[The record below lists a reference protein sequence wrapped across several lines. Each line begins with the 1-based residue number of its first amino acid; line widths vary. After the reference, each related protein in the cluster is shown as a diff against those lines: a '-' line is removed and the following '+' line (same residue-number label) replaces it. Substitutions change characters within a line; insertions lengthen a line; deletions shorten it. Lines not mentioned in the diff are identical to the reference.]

1 MGLFE
6 KSKSFGYVLPD
17 NQKIVKDI
25 YIPLKASM
33 GAVSGHKV
41 VAKITDYGKE
51 GRKPEG
57 KIVEIIG
64 HVNDPGVDILSIVKA
79 YDIPTEFPEDV
90 MEQIENIPD
99 YVKRR
104 RKERKKRY

>member
-33 GAVSGHKV
+33 GAVNGHKV
-41 VAKITDYGKE
+41 VAKI
-51 GRKPEG
+51 
-57 KIVEIIG
+57 
-64 HVNDPGVDILSIVKA
+64 
-79 YDIPTEFPEDV
+79 
-90 MEQIENIPD
+90 ME
-99 YVKRR
+99 
-104 RKERKKRY
+104 RKEESRKEK

>member
-1 MGLFE
+1 MQYYLKTKLRNDGTRKRRKEGKIIKIISHEITEVVGLFE
-6 KSKSFGYVLPD
+6 KSKNFGYVLPD

-33 GAVSGHKV
+33 GAVNGHKV

-57 KIVEIIG
+57 K
-64 HVNDPGVDILSIVKA
+64 NS
-79 YDIPTEFPEDV
+79 
-90 MEQIENIPD
+90 
-99 YVKRR
+99 
-104 RKERKKRY
+104 